1 MPKDSLI
8 STEALSYTINDNIY
22 QRNKDPKKL
31 IYQDRYIP
39 VRNNNMIS
47 EFQKQKVSL
56 INKKFQLKRKRIVID
71 SDEEDLLTVKKKAYR
86 HIDSKPYQA
95 WNFHNSVP
103 IKDDFY
109 LNVLDWST
117 FDVLGFGLDSMVHL
131 WNCGAKRL
139 MQLQTLNI
147 ESTVTSVKWSKMNM
161 NLAVGTLNGRVQIWD
176 LKTLTKIRDMNGHM
190 KRVGTLSWNNNIITS
205 GSGDK
210 FIMHKDIR
218 CQQDY
223 VQIFPGHASEVFI
236 IKWSIEGNQ
245 LASGSNLNELFIW
258 ENRKHNPIYSL
269 RGHTAAIRAL
279 SWSPHESNLLV
290 CNLHWSSIMNEIV
303 STHGWWKNDIYIWKY
318 PSMKKI
324 ETLKGH
330 TYRVLYMSHS
340 PNGEDIVTGAGG
352 DDNTLRFW
360 KVFNSPLV
368 RQKGNLESSLK
379 LDGLIR

>member
-1 MPKDSLI
+1 
-8 STEALSYTINDNIY
+8 
-22 QRNKDPKKL
+22 
-31 IYQDRYIP
+31 
-39 VRNNNMIS
+39 
-47 EFQKQKVSL
+47 
-56 INKKFQLKRKRIVID
+56 
-71 SDEEDLLTVKKKAYR
+71 LLTVKKKAYR

-223 VQIFPGHASEVFI
+223 VQIFPGHASE
-236 IKWSIEGNQ
+236 
-245 LASGSNLNELFIW
+245 
-258 ENRKHNPIYSL
+258 Y
-269 RGHTAAIRAL
+269 
-279 SWSPHESNLLV
+279 
-290 CNLHWSSIMNEIV
+290 
-303 STHGWWKNDIYIWKY
+303 
-318 PSMKKI
+318 
-324 ETLKGH
+324 
-330 TYRVLYMSHS
+330 
-340 PNGEDIVTGAGG
+340 
-352 DDNTLRFW
+352 
-360 KVFNSPLV
+360 
-368 RQKGNLESSLK
+368 
-379 LDGLIR
+379 